1 MSDNSYCYENVFG
14 NLLLTG
20 TQIFLMKYRKIR
32 QRYEKK
38 PRNICLGE
46 QMPGQGLELR
56 EGSRQEARRI
66 RREDYQSGIYSMFV
80 PRTLQTLPDRKRIF
94 SYHIF
99 RLNFWRMK

>member
-32 QRYEKK
+32 ERYEKK

-56 EGSRQEARRI
+56 EGSWEEARRI
-66 RREDYQSGIYSMFV
+66 RREDYQSGIYSTFV
-80 PRTLQTLPDRKRIF
+80 PRILQTLPDRK
-94 SYHIF
+94 
-99 RLNFWRMK
+99 LNFGYYIYRLSYWRMK